1 VAVPTGCSADEN
13 RELGAMSFRSIN
25 PERLSF
31 LLSQGTEEGELR
43 RFFKECQKQLILK
56 GAKIQNL
63 PHGRAARIAAI
74 VGKLPTP
81 TDAIVSE
88 WFHRNITMVD
98 PLPASEVIEEFELYE
113 VANDVLPPDHA
124 TRLARSCITHLFT
137 PDPSINLLTFL
148 KTRIGASPIPESKE
162 PEDSTPFEVPSTEET
177 EPLAAHGQD
186 VLLELLAVLT
196 EGGDAGDLL
205 DQLPGDLAAYA
216 AALIDARR
224 GDVDAAEIALQSMA
238 AGSKEHQL
246 LSRSIKRAAAR
257 DEQAKIARG
266 VELVGVDEGAED
278 FDAQSE
284 AILAY
289 CKTDRPTATFVQPI
303 AVLRNSRALFFSSV
317 QREEAFPETGDV
329 IAFSGS
335 AYPKQ
340 PKRGEIGFW
349 RVVEHRTDQKTRFHL
364 DAEVAS
370 VYEIT
375 KVPFLG
381 ADTDSVREFI
391 KHTWDV
397 RKSAS
402 LQLQLY
408 ELADGMVIAP
418 RNDRADLSRDDGYEQ
433 PFNSWN
439 HISAVPFEGRAVVV
453 GPLPAAT
460 GAYECAP
467 LAYVA
472 KQLTKAAI
480 DQGTVQLKN
489 TQKKELSALF
499 TSLDVGVNK
508 QRVRRVTAE
517 LDRAIA
523 DEVALQEI
531 VSLLLSH
538 PEVSKRIDEGVE
550 EIVHSR
556 AAEKDLQLG
565 EIERLKKEKAAW
577 EGKLKETIEKSRRQA
592 SDAVS
597 TVKAAFDKAINAGTE
612 TLVNAAIVKALNGE
626 QDAKGQSRGVSH
638 PGGNNLL
645 VAQIGALTR
654 QEAIG
659 RLAASGVDR
668 RFATGILGAVDIAS
682 QCGLVVCLRGTF
694 ARHVTRVIASGIGE
708 TAVAISIGIGLVESE
723 QLWHA
728 VCKNKNADVVA
739 LLDANLSA
747 IDLYGRTFIDQ
758 MFSRVCDQ
766 TQIEGPAFLLS
777 LNDGAMSLAIPD
789 AIRRLSITIDL
800 DGRPDLSSTADSNK
814 LESLLARSEGAMS
827 FPLELAMERVREQLD
842 ELDPTVR
849 DLVSMVFAAALEHQ

>member
-1 VAVPTGCSADEN
+1 
-13 RELGAMSFRSIN
+13 MSFRSIN

-63 PHGRAARIAAI
+63 PHGRAARIATI
-74 VGKLPTP
+74 VGKLPPP

-88 WFHRNITMVD
+88 WFHRHITMVD
-98 PLPASEVIEEFELYE
+98 PLPASDVIEEFELYE

-137 PDPSINLLTFL
+137 PDPPINLLTFL
-148 KTRIGASPIPESKE
+148 KTRIGANPIPESKE
-162 PEDSTPFEVPSTEET
+162 PENSTPFEVPSTQET
-177 EPLAAHGQD
+177 EPLRAHGQD

-224 GDVDAAEIALQSMA
+224 GDVNAAEIALQTMA

-284 AILAY
+284 AVLAY

-303 AVLRNSRALFFSSV
+303 AVLRDSRALFFSSA
-317 QREEAFPETGDV
+317 QRAEAFPETGDV
-329 IAFSGS
+329 IAFSGG

-349 RVVEHRTDQKTRFHL
+349 RVAEHRTDQKTRFHL
-364 DAEVAS
+364 DAEVAA
-370 VYEIT
+370 VYEVT

-397 RKSAS
+397 RKSTS

-418 RNDRADLSRDDGYEQ
+418 RNDRADLSRDDGYEL

-480 DQGTVQLKN
+480 DQGTVQLTN
-489 TQKKELSALF
+489 NQKKELSALF

-523 DEVALQEI
+523 DEVALKGI

-550 EIVHSR
+550 EVVHSR
-556 AAEKDLQLG
+556 VAEKDLLLG
-565 EIERLKKEKAAW
+565 EIDRLKKEKAAW
-577 EGKLKETIEKSRRQA
+577 EGKLKDAIEKSRRQA
-592 SDAVS
+592 SETAS
-597 TVKAAFDKAINAGTE
+597 TVKAAFDKAIKAGTE
-612 TLVNAAIVKALNGE
+612 TLANAAIVEALNGSRS
-626 QDAKGQSRGVSH
+626 ANGQLVSASH
-638 PGGNNLL
+638 PGSNQLL
-645 VAQIGALTR
+645 IVPIESATR
-654 QEAIG
+654 QEAVG
-659 RLAASGVDR
+659 ALAACGVDR
-668 RFATGILGAVDIAS
+668 RFAVGILGAVSIAD
-682 QCGLVVCLRGTF
+682 QCGLVVCFKGAF
-694 ARHVTRVIASGIGE
+694 ARHIVRVIASGIRDA
-708 TAVAISIGIGLVESE
+708 AVAINIGIGLVESE
-723 QLWHA
+723 PLSNA
-728 VCKNKNADVVA
+728 VCESKSAQVVA

-747 IDLYGRTFIDQ
+747 FDLYGRTLVDQ
-758 MFSRVCDQ
+758 MFGRACDPEHV
-766 TQIEGPAFLLS
+766 EGPAILLALS
-777 LNDGAMSLAIPD
+777 DSAMSLPLPLILK
-789 AIRRLSITIDL
+789 RLSITINL
-800 DGRPDLSSTADSNK
+800 DDCPDLSSTADSSK
-814 LESLLARSEGAMS
+814 LESLLARSEVAMS
-827 FPLELAMERVREQLD
+827 FPMELALERVRNKLD
-842 ELDPTVR
+842 ELDPTMR
-849 DLVSMVFAAALEHQ
+849 NLVSIVFAAALDQL